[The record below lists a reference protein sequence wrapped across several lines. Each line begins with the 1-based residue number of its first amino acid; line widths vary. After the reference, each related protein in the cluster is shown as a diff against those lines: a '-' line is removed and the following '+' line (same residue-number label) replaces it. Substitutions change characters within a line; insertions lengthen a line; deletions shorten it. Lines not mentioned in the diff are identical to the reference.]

1 MAVWRL
7 DSSARD
13 LAMFAVTVTLLAL
26 ALVAARSFAVL
37 ADPIHFTI
45 LCVVVLV
52 AGIALHH
59 AVMALA
65 ATDRRMA
72 IMIRLAVA
80 LMILGWAAL
89 MTSQLANIAILDQ
102 ARVALSPPLWL
113 PEWPATDFSLL
124 RFLQILTVLFGLTLA
139 LISLSQVNF
148 RGTSFW
154 TRFGRHVTPLVFVGY
169 AVAVIAMLIA

>member
-1 MAVWRL
+1 MAVWRI

-26 ALVAARSFAVL
+26 GLVAARSFAVL

-45 LCVVVLV
+45 LCVVALV

-80 LMILGWAAL
+80 FMILGWAAL
-89 MTSQLANIAILDQ
+89 MTSQLANITILDQ
-102 ARVALSPPLWL
+102 ARVALSPPQWL

-124 RFLQILTVLFGLTLA
+124 RALQILTVLIGLA
-139 LISLSQVNF
+139 LALTSLSQVNF

-154 TRFGRHVTPLVFVGY
+154 TRFGRHVAPLVFVGY
-169 AVAVIAMLIA
+169 AVAVIAMLFA